1 MQDNSAA
8 DAPQSKNADPEVAAR
23 ALPADGKKP
32 IESVLH
38 QCRRAFYFAFGV
50 TAIIDILG
58 IIPMLYMMNVMDRAI
73 SAKSMATLISL
84 TLLVIAVYIFW
95 SAIEWIRSR
104 LLVRLSLRI
113 DWDLSSDIFD
123 ASFRRYVG
131 RKNVNVHQLLGDL
144 TTLRQFLTGQGILT
158 LMDAPFGIIFIIV
171 GALFHP
177 YLAIFAI
184 VASILML
191 VATYFTQ
198 KVTTPILKVANDA
211 NAEAARVASNSL
223 RQAEATLALGM
234 MGAVRQR
241 WYNQHRQ
248 YLQNQVNASEAS
260 GLMGGFSGF
269 LTKALPSIQM
279 ALGAFLAMEGLIT
292 GGMVMAA
299 SMLIS
304 KAVGPI
310 QKLMGGWKE
319 IISAR
324 QAYDRLNALLESDIK
339 RESHMQLPPA
349 TGKLQVSKA
358 AAVPPGHNKA
368 VLADIDFKVEPGEA
382 IAVVGPSAAGKTC
395 LVRML
400 IGVWKPASGSVRL
413 DSVEISDWNH
423 DEIGPQMGYV
433 PQEIEFFE
441 GTVAENIA
449 RLGPIDPDKVVE
461 AAQLIGMHDIILS
474 FPQGY
479 DTELGETGFAL
490 SGGQRQRLAIARAFY
505 GTPKYIVMD
514 EPNANLD
521 ELGESVLAQAV
532 DALKKKGCA
541 IIITTHRPRL
551 VSVVNNLLV
560 LRAGRQVGFGPADDM
575 INAVRNLQ
583 VVGNDT
589 NNADAQEVEHNEVAT
604 LKEAT
609 NDAPVQNLPET
620 PTAFA
625 PPIKATE
632 SASTP
637 PVAPVQETSDDQV
650 LAVVSNP
657 ADPVS
662 AKQSLE
668 PENIAADPSSHEN
681 QLRRDNDLT
690 RENPVTQEIDQ
701 MPAVLEPSEQHEQI
715 PETAVAHKEVEIS
728 DDAAQALGLAE
739 LLGGDASEQ
748 GGDHHLADV
757 SQEDSHA
764 PESKDGD
771 KSPAGPAI

>member
-1 MQDNSAA
+1 MQDNSASE
-8 DAPQSKNADPEVAAR
+8 APHSKNADPEVAAR
-23 ALPADGKKP
+23 QLSADGRKP

-50 TAIIDILG
+50 TAIVDILG
-58 IIPMLYMMNVMDRAI
+58 VIPMLYMMNVMDRAI
-73 SAKSMATLISL
+73 SARSGVTLVSL
-84 TLLVIAVYIFW
+84 TILVVAVYIFW
-95 SAIEWIRSR
+95 SAIEWLRSR

-158 LMDAPFGIIFIIV
+158 LMDAPFGIIFIII
-171 GALFHP
+171 GAIFHP

-184 VASILML
+184 IASVLML
-191 VATYFTQ
+191 LATYFTQ

-304 KAVGPI
+304 KAVGPL
-310 QKLMGGWKE
+310 QKLMGGWGE
-319 IISAR
+319 IIAAR
-324 QAYDRLNALLESDIK
+324 QAYERLNELLESDIK
-339 RESHMQLPPA
+339 RDSHMKLPPT
-349 TGKLQVSKA
+349 TGSLQVSKA
-358 AAVPPGHNKA
+358 AAVPPGHNQA

-400 IGVWKPASGSVRL
+400 IGVWKPAKGSVRL
-413 DSVEISDWNH
+413 DGVEISDWNH

-449 RLGPIDPDKVVE
+449 RLGLIDPEKVVE
-461 AAQLIGMHDIILS
+461 AAQLIGMHDTILA

-479 DTELGETGFAL
+479 DTELGEAGFAL

-532 DALKKKGCA
+532 DTLKKKGCS

-583 VVGNDT
+583 VVGSEQG
-589 NNADAQEVEHNEVAT
+589 NAQKQDNEHSEIAA

-609 NDAPVQNLPET
+609 NDAPIPSHEEPPIAVVT
-620 PTAFA
+620 PSADSDLSSANPAELSVVA
-625 PPIKATE
+625 PPEHLDTTTE
-632 SASTP
+632 NVSKDATP
-637 PVAPVQETSDDQV
+637 PQV
-650 LAVVSNP
+650 
-657 ADPVS
+657 
-662 AKQSLE
+662 
-668 PENIAADPSSHEN
+668 
-681 QLRRDNDLT
+681 
-690 RENPVTQEIDQ
+690 
-701 MPAVLEPSEQHEQI
+701 
-715 PETAVAHKEVEIS
+715 EVEIS
-728 DDAAQALGLAE
+728 DDAEQALGLAQ
-739 LLGGDASEQ
+739 LLGGDSGEEKNSEEIT
-748 GGDHHLADV
+748 
-757 SQEDSHA
+757 QEMKNA
-764 PESKDGD
+764 GKDTT
-771 KSPAGPAI
+771 GPAV